1 MLRQGSFP
9 TSGFDMSRLF
19 TVLNARSRM
28 RAATCALAAFFLFLG
43 VSWSSHGVAAEPDR
57 APYIE
62 VTGEAE
68 VRVSPDTAQLAFGVT
83 TRADNAAAAAQQNA
97 TRMEAVLDAVRKALG
112 SGAQIGTGTYSLRA
126 EHSSPR
132 DGTPARVT
140 GYTAS
145 NIVRLETRELDR
157 LGELIDVATQAGA
170 NQVQRIGF
178 TLSDP
183 AAARRGA
190 LRDAVADAQAEAEA
204 IAAALGT
211 TLGPVQSVVEQEM
224 GPIRPFMQDAVMARA
239 EAAATP
245 IEPGMVSV
253 RSRVLVR
260 IQIAR

>member
-1 MLRQGSFP
+1 MP
-9 TSGFDMSRLF
+9 RLF
-19 TVLNARSRM
+19 TVSNARLRM
-28 RAATCALAAFFLFLG
+28 HAATLAFAAVFLCLG
-43 VSWSSHGVAAEPDR
+43 VSWSSHGVAAEPER

-68 VRVSPDTAQLAFGVT
+68 VRIAPDTAQLHFGVT
-83 TRADNAAAAAQQNA
+83 TRADNAAAAAEQNA
-97 TRMEAVLDAVRKALG
+97 TRMKAVLDAVRKALG
-112 SGAQIGTGTYSLRA
+112 SGAQIGTGTYSLHA
-126 EHSSPR
+126 EHDSPR

-145 NIVRLETRELDR
+145 NIVRLETRSLDR
-157 LGELIDVATQAGA
+157 LGELIDIATQAGA
-170 NQVQRIGF
+170 NQVQRIVF

-183 AAARRGA
+183 ADPHRRA
-190 LRDAVADAQAEAEA
+190 LRDAVKAAQAEAEA
-204 IAAALGT
+204 IAAALGAR
-211 TLGPVQSVVEQEM
+211 LGPVQSVVEQEM

-253 RSRVLVR
+253 RSRVVVR